1 MAFSINVFMLHL
13 AALLSGV
20 KHCRFRFFSHKIPG
34 AAGGWE
40 VKEKVKLLKLFK
52 LCSLHA
58 YAEDSRVPLLTA
70 VGDASLLNSAIIRS
84 ESAGKTGEMKKH
96 TNMHTTDH
104 RASEE
109 TFSSRCRE
117 HSVLFE
123 IKIFTIILPWK
134 KQSVAG
140 F

>member
-1 MAFSINVFMLHL
+1 MLTPQQHMAFSINVFMLHL

-40 VKEKVKLLKLFK
+40 VKEKVNLLKLFK

-70 VGDASLLNSAIIRS
+70 APLLEMHHFSTPRLLDQS
-84 ESAGKTGEMKKH
+84 QQERRGK
-96 TNMHTTDH
+96 
-104 RASEE
+104 
-109 TFSSRCRE
+109 
-117 HSVLFE
+117 
-123 IKIFTIILPWK
+123 
-134 KQSVAG
+134 
-140 F
+140 